1 MIQFNSIHNDFKATL
16 QADSAGSYDIDMY
29 ARSKSMLTVERLD
42 QQIMTMF
49 GIYYGTHEGNTP
61 TVWYY
66 SDPQGRLQ
74 LSLQNGVNFLLKH
87 TVCQITILMR
97 EVGSDTTDDRL
108 NVNVTPLH
116 GISYHD
122 MNAPRL
128 KDAPQLYWEHEH
140 YVILPPNVIINPLRF
155 SGVAGSGVIVE
166 SNYANIDL
174 DAHWQTLMNGVQ
186 TIAAIGGERNA
197 EIMVIYSAD
206 TLRLTAG
213 KMGDEVKEWKME
225 RVDDCTN
232 LVCVQWTSQTGALR
246 RHYFPVVGF
255 IKGSDKQVSL
265 LSDGDGYL
273 VDKNSYNGVRCRLD
287 GLTQYGY
294 WYYMDLLQASDV
306 HAVMQVTFASLV
318 DQLASEQSAAFVED
332 AEAET
337 PQGNGF
343 HSFEFTLRLQHHG
356 TL

>member
-1 MIQFNSIHNDFKATL
+1 MIQFNSIHDNFKAIF
-16 QADSAGSYDIDMY
+16 QADSAGAVTMDMY
-29 ARSKSMLTVERLD
+29 ARSKSMMTVERLD
-42 QQIMTMF
+42 QQKMTMF
-49 GIYYGTHEGNTP
+49 GIYYSSQEGITP

-74 LSLQNGVNFLLKH
+74 LPLRNGVNFLLKR
-87 TVCQITILMR
+87 TNCAIAILMR
-97 EVGSDTTDDRL
+97 EVDDPTTIDELHRF
-108 NVNVTPLH
+108 VNPLH
-116 GISYHD
+116 GISYND

-140 YVILPPNVIINPLRF
+140 YVILPPNVILNPLSF
-155 SGVAGSGVIVE
+155 SGTYGQGVIVE

-174 DAHWQTLMNGVQ
+174 DSQWHTLMNGVP

-197 EIMVIYSAD
+197 EITVIAAAD

-213 KMGDEVKEWKME
+213 KDGEQVKEWKME
-225 RVDDCTN
+225 RADDCTN

-294 WYYMDLLQASDV
+294 WYYMDLLQALDV
-306 HAVMQVTFASLV
+306 HAVMQISFVSLV
-318 DQLASEQSAAFVED
+318 DQLASEQSAAFVEN

>member
-1 MIQFNSIHNDFKATL
+1 MIQFNSIHNDFKATF

-49 GIYYGTHEGNTP
+49 GVYYGTHEGNTP

-74 LSLQNGVNFLLKH
+74 LPLQNGVNFLLSH

-116 GISYHD
+116 GISYND

-140 YVILPPNVIINPLRF
+140 YIVLPPNVILNPLRF

-174 DAHWQTLMNGVQ
+174 DSQWHTLMNGVQ

-197 EIMVIYSAD
+197 EITVIAAAD

-213 KMGDEVKEWKME
+213 KDGEQVKEWKME
-225 RVDDCTN
+225 RADDCTN

-306 HAVMQVTFASLV
+306 HAVMQISFVSLV
-318 DQLASEQSAAFVED
+318 DQLASEQSAALVEGTQ
-332 AEAET
+332 AET
-337 PQGNGF
+337 PQANGF

>member
-1 MIQFNSIHNDFKATL
+1 
-16 QADSAGSYDIDMY
+16 
-29 ARSKSMLTVERLD
+29 
-42 QQIMTMF
+42 
-49 GIYYGTHEGNTP
+49 
-61 TVWYY
+61 
-66 SDPQGRLQ
+66 
-74 LSLQNGVNFLLKH
+74 
-87 TVCQITILMR
+87 MR
-97 EVGSDTTDDRL
+97 EVDDPTTIDELHRF
-108 NVNVTPLH
+108 VNPFH

-122 MNAPRL
+122 VFAPRS

-140 YVILPPNVIINPLRF
+140 YVILPPNIIINPLRF

-174 DAHWQTLMNGVQ
+174 DSNWHTLMNGVQ

-197 EIMVIYSAD
+197 EITVIAAAD

-213 KMGDEVKEWKME
+213 KDGEQVKEWKME
-225 RVDDCTN
+225 RSDDCTN

-306 HAVMQVTFASLV
+306 HAVMQISFVSLV
-318 DQLASEQSAAFVED
+318 DQLASEQSAALVEGTQ
-332 AEAET
+332 AET
-337 PQGNGF
+337 PQANGF

>member
-1 MIQFNSIHNDFKATL
+1 MIQFNSIHDNFKAIF
-16 QADSAGSYDIDMY
+16 QADSAGNNDIDMY

-42 QQIMTMF
+42 QQIMTIF

-66 SDPQGRLQ
+66 SDPEGRLQ
-74 LSLQNGVNFLLKH
+74 LPLRNGVNYLLSH
-87 TVCQITILMR
+87 TVCQITVLMR

-116 GISYHD
+116 GISYND
-122 MNAPRL
+122 MNAPRS

-140 YVILPPNVIINPLRF
+140 YVILPPNIIINPLRF

-174 DAHWQTLMNGVQ
+174 DSNWHTLMNGVQ
-186 TIAAIGGERNA
+186 AIAAIGGERNA
-197 EIMVIYSAD
+197 EITVIAAAD

-213 KMGDEVKEWKME
+213 KDGEQVKEWKTE
-225 RVDDCTN
+225 RADDCTN

-273 VDKNSYNGVRCRLD
+273 VDKNSYDGVRCRLD

-306 HAVMQVTFASLV
+306 HAVMQISFVSLV
-318 DQLASEQSAAFVED
+318 DQLASEQSAAFVEN

>member
-1 MIQFNSIHNDFKATL
+1 MISHNSFYDKFKATF
-16 QADSAGSYDIDMY
+16 QADSAGASSIDMY

-66 SDPQGRLQ
+66 SDPLGRLQ
-74 LSLQNGVNFLLKH
+74 LPLQNGVNFLLKH
-87 TVCQITILMR
+87 TVCQINILMR
-97 EVGSDTTDDRL
+97 EVGSNTTDDHL
-108 NVNVTPLH
+108 NISVTPFH
-116 GISYHD
+116 GISYKD
-122 MNAPRL
+122 MLAPRL
-128 KDAPQLYWEHEH
+128 KDAPQLYWEHNH
-140 YVILPPNVIINPLRF
+140 DIVLPPNVILNPLRF
-155 SGVAGSGVIVE
+155 SGAAGQGVIVE
-166 SNYANIDL
+166 SNYANIDTDSL
-174 DAHWQTLMNGVQ
+174 WQTLMNGVP

-197 EIMVIYSAD
+197 EIAVIATAD
-206 TLRLTAG
+206 TLKLTAG
-213 KMGDEVKEWKME
+213 KDGEQVKEWKME
-225 RVDDCTN
+225 RADDCTN

-273 VDKNSYNGVRCRLD
+273 VGKNSYDGVRCRLD
-287 GLTQYGY
+287 GLTRYGY

-306 HAVMQVTFASLV
+306 HAVVQLSFVSLV

-332 AEAET
+332 VEAET
-337 PQGNGF
+337 PQANGF

>member
-1 MIQFNSIHNDFKATL
+1 MIQFNSIHDNFKAIF
-16 QADSAGSYDIDMY
+16 QADSAGNNDIDMY

-66 SDPQGRLQ
+66 SDPKGRLQ
-74 LSLQNGVNFLLKH
+74 LPLRNGVNYLLSH
-87 TVCQITILMR
+87 TVCQITVLMR

-116 GISYHD
+116 GISYND
-122 MNAPRL
+122 MNAPRS

-140 YVILPPNVIINPLRF
+140 YVILPPNIIINPLRF

-174 DAHWQTLMNGVQ
+174 DSNWHTLMNGAQ

-197 EIMVIYSAD
+197 EITVIAAAD

-213 KMGDEVKEWKME
+213 KDGEQVKEWKME
-225 RVDDCTN
+225 RADDCTN

-294 WYYMDLLQASDV
+294 WYYMDLLQALDV
-306 HAVMQVTFASLV
+306 HAVMQISFVSLV
-318 DQLASEQSAAFVED
+318 DQLASEQSAAFVEN

>member
-1 MIQFNSIHNDFKATL
+1 MITHNSIHGDFVITL
-16 QADSAGSYDIDMY
+16 QADSAGVSTVDMY
-29 ARSKSMLTVERLD
+29 ARSKSMLNVQRLD
-42 QQIMTMF
+42 NEKMTLF

-66 SDPQGRLQ
+66 SDTHGRLS
-74 LSLQNGVNFLLKH
+74 LSLRNGVNYLLSH
-87 TVCQITILMR
+87 TVCQITVLMR
-97 EVGSDTTDDRL
+97 EVGSATTDDRL

-140 YVILPPNVIINPLRF
+140 YVILPPNVILNPLSF
-155 SGVAGSGVIVE
+155 SGTYGQGVIVE
-166 SNYANIDL
+166 SNYANIDT
-174 DAHWQTLMNGVQ
+174 DSHWATLANGVQ

-197 EIMVIYSAD
+197 EITVIAAAD

-213 KMGDEVKEWKME
+213 KDGEQVKEWKME
-225 RVDDCTN
+225 RADDCTN

-273 VDKNSYNGVRCRLD
+273 VDKNTFDAVRCRLD
-287 GLTQYGY
+287 GLTRYGY

-306 HAVMQVTFASLV
+306 HAVVQLSFVSLV
-318 DQLASEQSAAFVED
+318 DQLASEQSAVFVED
-332 AEAET
+332 AESET
-337 PQGNGF
+337 PQTNGF

>member
-1 MIQFNSIHNDFKATL
+1 M
-16 QADSAGSYDIDMY
+16 M
-29 ARSKSMLTVERLD
+29 TVERLD

-49 GIYYGTHEGNTP
+49 GIYWGTHEGNTP

-74 LSLQNGVNFLLKH
+74 LPLRNGVNYLFGH

-97 EVGSDTTDDRL
+97 EVGSNTTDDRL
-108 NVNVTPLH
+108 NVSVNPLH
-116 GISYHD
+116 GISYND

-128 KDAPQLYWEHEH
+128 KDAPQLYLEHAH
-140 YVILPPNVIINPLRF
+140 YVILPPNVMLNPLQF
-155 SGVAGSGVIVE
+155 SGTYGQGIIVE
-166 SNYANIDL
+166 SNYANIDT
-174 DAHWQTLMNGVQ
+174 DSQWASIVSGSPSIISV
-186 TIAAIGGERNA
+186 GGERGA
-197 EIMVIYSAD
+197 EISVIAAAD

-213 KMGDEVKEWKME
+213 KDGEQVKEWKME
-225 RVDDCTN
+225 RADDCTN

-294 WYYMDLLQASDV
+294 WYYMDLVQASDV
-306 HAVMQVTFASLV
+306 HAVMQVSFVSLAAK
-318 DQLASEQSAAFVED
+318 LASEQSAVFVED

-337 PQGNGF
+337 PQANGF

>member
-1 MIQFNSIHNDFKATL
+1 M
-16 QADSAGSYDIDMY
+16 DMY

-42 QQIMTMF
+42 QQKMTMF
-49 GIYYGTHEGNTP
+49 GIYYSSLDGITP

-66 SDPQGRLQ
+66 SDPQGRLN
-74 LSLQNGVNFLLKH
+74 LPLRNGVNFFVGR
-87 TVCQITILMR
+87 TNCAIAILMR
-97 EVGSDTTDDRL
+97 EVDDPTTIDELHRF
-108 NVNVTPLH
+108 VNPLH
-116 GISYHD
+116 GISYND
-122 MNAPRL
+122 MLAPRL

-140 YVILPPNVIINPLRF
+140 YVILPPNVILNPLSF
-155 SGVAGSGVIVE
+155 SGTYGQGVIVE
-166 SNYANIDL
+166 SNYANIDT
-174 DAHWQTLMNGVQ
+174 DSHWATLANGVQ

-197 EIMVIYSAD
+197 EITVIAAAD

-213 KMGDEVKEWKME
+213 KDGEQVKEWKME
-225 RVDDCTN
+225 RADDCTN

-265 LSDGDGYL
+265 LSGGDGYL
-273 VDKNSYNGVRCRLD
+273 VDKNTFDAVRCRLD
-287 GLTQYGY
+287 GLTRYGY

-306 HAVMQVTFASLV
+306 HAVVQLSFVSLV
-318 DQLASEQSAAFVED
+318 DQLASEQSAVFVED
-332 AEAET
+332 AESET
-337 PQGNGF
+337 PQTNGF